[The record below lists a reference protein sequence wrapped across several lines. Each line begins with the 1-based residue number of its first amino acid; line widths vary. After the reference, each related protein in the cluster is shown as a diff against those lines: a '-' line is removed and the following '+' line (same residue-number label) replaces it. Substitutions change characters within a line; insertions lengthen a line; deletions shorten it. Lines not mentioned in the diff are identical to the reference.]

1 MPAVPTE
8 VRSKPYSCFLYNI
21 SLSPPK
27 VVKRFKTRTLSS
39 RKKRD
44 LNQNKC
50 LNPMEIELHGISFSI
65 VISGTYKFCFLLINS
80 SGVEICMQFTIIPFH
95 KCLNL
100 VVFWAWHDKIIANH
114 SFIKEESAWKKI
126 TISLEVVQ
134 KTTIGFKGISSF
146 IQPVHNS
153 SIHQYQKSMTGL
165 SQIPSC

>member
-27 VVKRFKTRTLSS
+27 VVKRLKTRTLSS

-50 LNPMEIELHGISFSI
+50 LIPKEIELHGISFSI

-114 SFIKEESAWKKI
+114 SFIKEESAWKKNHNF
-126 TISLEVVQ
+126 
-134 KTTIGFKGISSF
+134 IGSGAKDNNWF
-146 IQPVHNS
+146 
-153 SIHQYQKSMTGL
+153 
-165 SQIPSC
+165 